1 MKVGILL
8 VLINLETAG
17 NISNER
23 RDSVLHKN
31 PSDRFT
37 VLIPLFFSAMK
48 YLYLQ
53 YVRVLRV
60 SASIDGYKPSALN
73 YKKTAVD
80 IIWQK

>member
-8 VLINLETAG
+8 VLIQLETAG

-37 VLIPLFFSAMK
+37 VLIPLFFFCHE
-48 YLYLQ
+48 
-53 YVRVLRV
+53 VPV
-60 SASIDGYKPSALN
+60 SAIRKSAESEGINRWIQTISPEL
-73 YKKTAVD
+73 
-80 IIWQK
+80 